1 VTRSPL
7 GDDNSSSRDR
17 LVLTSPVMPYQD
29 GPEPQGPQMARKP
42 KAARSNDFAS
52 SPEEVLAALSD
63 APAPVRRGRKPKAA
77 ASPEPLATMDSD
89 DAVAGSADADGSIAD
104 PIAAPVRKRPGP
116 KPKQRAGA
124 AEAVPLRK
132 SARAKPGRKAR
143 TSDATPDPM
152 SAADSRPDAG
162 TDGQQDQHEQL
173 RGPEPATLEPAS
185 ASIASN
191 AAPSG
196 SSQNA
201 AASAQPA
208 AEWDQAA
215 DTVRFNWAEIER
227 TASQDGPNQVM
238 AKLLVAARAEGATSR
253 WPF

>member
-1 VTRSPL
+1 
-7 GDDNSSSRDR
+7 
-17 LVLTSPVMPYQD
+17 
-29 GPEPQGPQMARKP
+29 MARKP

-116 KPKQRAGA
+116 KPKQRVGA
-124 AEAVPLRK
+124 AEAVPLRH
-132 SARAKPGRKAR
+132 SAGAKPKRKAR
-143 TSDATPDPM
+143 ASDATPEPM
-152 SAADSRPDAG
+152 SAADSRPDAE
-162 TDGQQDQHEQL
+162 TDGQQDQQEQR
-173 RGPEPATLEPAS
+173 RGPEPSTPDPTSAS
-185 ASIASN
+185 AASN
-191 AAPSG
+191 AAPFG

-201 AASAQPA
+201 ATSAQPA
-208 AEWDQAA
+208 AQWDRAT
-215 DTVRFNWAEIER
+215 DTVRFDWAEIER
-227 TASQDGPNQVM
+227 TALQDGSNQVM

-253 WPF
+253 WPL